1 MKHKWDTWK
10 GRYCMEAFRAVNFA
24 VFPHR
29 GVLGS
34 EESRNSMEEMV
45 RRIHTNWVIFT
56 PSGMQETPYSE
67 EIRYDGEKS
76 CTDEELYDMI
86 RYAQSLG
93 LKVALK
99 PTVNCDNGVWRARI
113 SFFDHDVPCE
123 PKWRNWFESHIAFQK
138 HYAQIAQRTGCELF
152 LAGCEMTMTEHRE
165 TEWRKLIAEV
175 RTVYDG
181 PVGYNCDKYGE
192 DHITW
197 WDAVDVIASS
207 GYYPIDDWDNQ
218 LDRIEKV
225 VKKFQKPFLFSEAGC
240 MNIHGSAQVP
250 NNWELQGEE
259 DDAEQA
265 DWYRAMFTACR
276 KRDWVKGFGI
286 WDWPGNLEGLS
297 PYAVCGRPAENV
309 IAEEYGRRE

>member
-1 MKHKWDTWK
+1 
-10 GRYCMEAFRAVNFA
+10 
-24 VFPHR
+24 
-29 GVLGS
+29 
-34 EESRNSMEEMV
+34 
-45 RRIHTNWVIFT
+45 
-56 PSGMQETPYSE
+56 
-67 EIRYDGEKS
+67 
-76 CTDEELYDMI
+76 
-86 RYAQSLG
+86 
-93 LKVALK
+93 
-99 PTVNCDNGVWRARI
+99 
-113 SFFDHDVPCE
+113 
-123 PKWRNWFESHIAFQK
+123 
-138 HYAQIAQRTGCELF
+138 
-152 LAGCEMTMTEHRE
+152 MTMTEHRE

-265 DWYRAMFTACR
+265 DWYRSMFTACR

-286 WDWPGNLEGLS
+286 WDW
-297 PYAVCGRPAENV
+297 
-309 IAEEYGRRE
+309 REIWKD

>member
-1 MKHKWDTWK
+1 MQKFGTEKFH
-10 GRYCMEAFRAVNFA
+10 GVNFA
-24 VFPHR
+24 VFPHK

-34 EESRNSMEEMV
+34 GEARKSMEEMA
-45 RRIHTNWVIFT
+45 HKTHANWVILT

-67 EIRYDGEKS
+67 EIRFDGEKS
-76 CTDEELYDMI
+76 CTDEELCDMI

-123 PKWRNWFESHIAFQK
+123 PKWGNWFESHIAFQK

-152 LAGCEMTMTEHRE
+152 LIGCEMTMTEHRE
-165 TEWRKLIAEV
+165 TDWRKLIAEV

-207 GYYPIDDWDNQ
+207 GYYPIDDWENQ
-218 LDRIEKV
+218 LDRIEEV
-225 VKKFQKPFLFSEAGC
+225 VKKYQKPF
-240 MNIHGSAQVP
+240 IHGSALVP
-250 NNWELQGEE
+250 NNWELQGKE

-265 DWYRAMFTACR
+265 DWYLAMFSACE

-286 WDWPGNLEGLS
+286 WDWPGSMERKS
-297 PYAVCGRPAENV
+297 PYAVCDRPAEAV
-309 IAEEYGRRE
+309 IAEEYSRCAKNR

>member
-1 MKHKWDTWK
+1 MKFIKGITFAPFYRKNTLNTEQARESFDYMIENTGADFVILAPGGLQDT
-10 GRYCMEAFRAVNFA
+10 A
-24 VFPHR
+24 H
-29 GVLGS
+29 
-34 EESRNSMEEMV
+34 
-45 RRIHTNWVIFT
+45 
-56 PSGMQETPYSE
+56 SE
-67 EIRYDGEKS
+67 EICYS
-76 CTDEELYDMI
+76 SNATFSDEELADMI
-86 RYAQSLG
+86 CYAKKKG
-93 LKVALK
+93 VRVGLK

-123 PKWRNWFESHIAFQK
+123 PKWGNWFESHIAFQK
-138 HYAQIAQRTGCELF
+138 HYAQIAQQTGCELF
-152 LAGCEMTMTEHRE
+152 LTGCEMTMTEHRE

-276 KRDWVKGFGI
+276 KRDWVKGFVI

>member
-1 MKHKWDTWK
+1 MGYLEGKVLYGGISRCEFCGFSAQRSIGF
-10 GRYCMEAFRAVNFA
+10 GRIQKKY
-24 VFPHR
+24 
-29 GVLGS
+29 GG
-34 EESRNSMEEMV
+34 MV
-45 RRIHTNWVIFT
+45 RSIHTNWVIFT

-123 PKWRNWFESHIAFQK
+123 PKWGNWFESHIAFQK

-152 LAGCEMTMTEHRE
+152 LAGGEMTMTEHRE

-225 VKKFQKPFLFSEAGC
+225 VKKFQKPFCF
-240 MNIHGSAQVP
+240 
-250 NNWELQGEE
+250 
-259 DDAEQA
+259 
-265 DWYRAMFTACR
+265 R
-276 KRDWVKGFGI
+276 KRV
-286 WDWPGNLEGLS
+286 
-297 PYAVCGRPAENV
+297 A
-309 IAEEYGRRE
+309 

>member
-1 MKHKWDTWK
+1 MGYLEGKVLYGGISRCEFCGFSAQRSIGF
-10 GRYCMEAFRAVNFA
+10 GRIQKKY
-24 VFPHR
+24 
-29 GVLGS
+29 GG
-34 EESRNSMEEMV
+34 MV

-123 PKWRNWFESHIAFQK
+123 PKWGNWFESHIAFQK
-138 HYAQIAQRTGCELF
+138 HYAQIAQRAGCELF

-225 VKKFQKPFLFSEAGC
+225 VKNFRSPFCF
-240 MNIHGSAQVP
+240 
-250 NNWELQGEE
+250 
-259 DDAEQA
+259 
-265 DWYRAMFTACR
+265 R
-276 KRDWVKGFGI
+276 KRV
-286 WDWPGNLEGLS
+286 
-297 PYAVCGRPAENV
+297 A
-309 IAEEYGRRE
+309 

>member
-1 MKHKWDTWK
+1 M
-10 GRYCMEAFRAVNFA
+10 
-24 VFPHR
+24 
-29 GVLGS
+29 
-34 EESRNSMEEMV
+34 
-45 RRIHTNWVIFT
+45 
-56 PSGMQETPYSE
+56 
-67 EIRYDGEKS
+67 
-76 CTDEELYDMI
+76 
-86 RYAQSLG
+86 
-93 LKVALK
+93 
-99 PTVNCDNGVWRARI
+99 NCDNGVWRARI

-123 PKWRNWFESHIAFQK
+123 PKWGNWFESHIAFQK
-138 HYAQIAQRTGCELF
+138 HYAQIAQRAGCELF

-286 WDWPGNLEGLS
+286 WDWSGNLEGLS

>member
-1 MKHKWDTWK
+1 M
-10 GRYCMEAFRAVNFA
+10 RFFR
-24 VFPHR
+24 
-29 GVLGS
+29 
-34 EESRNSMEEMV
+34 
-45 RRIHTNWVIFT
+45 
-56 PSGMQETPYSE
+56 
-67 EIRYDGEKS
+67 
-76 CTDEELYDMI
+76 
-86 RYAQSLG
+86 
-93 LKVALK
+93 
-99 PTVNCDNGVWRARI
+99 
-113 SFFDHDVPCE
+113 
-123 PKWRNWFESHIAFQK
+123 
-138 HYAQIAQRTGCELF
+138 
-152 LAGCEMTMTEHRE
+152 TE
-165 TEWRKLIAEV
+165 
-175 RTVYDG
+175 
-181 PVGYNCDKYGE
+181 NCDKYGE